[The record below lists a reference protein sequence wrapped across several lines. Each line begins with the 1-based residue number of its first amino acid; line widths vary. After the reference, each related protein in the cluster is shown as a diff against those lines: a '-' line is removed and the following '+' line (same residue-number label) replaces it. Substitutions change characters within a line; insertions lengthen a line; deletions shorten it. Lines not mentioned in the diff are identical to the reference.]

1 MAEDVGDNRG
11 GGPAVIGSIALGAL
25 HEAILEFSLEE
36 RFETFWP
43 RVCANTRRVVPAER
57 VAVLLCRDEG
67 LVCIGRFLGGRYTNG
82 AGNAVV
88 AAGEAA
94 AGETKA
100 GEIKAGEIKAGE
112 ATAGEASVCWPAV
125 AAAIEGRAARWIEAA
140 ADDPVGAWL
149 GAGAAA
155 GLLVLPIVARDVG
168 RGALVIAASEAV
180 EPALTASLGTLY
192 ALHVGTIF
200 SLIEARE
207 ERERTEVRLLESE
220 HRYATLFSRL
230 GDGLII
236 HDLEGR
242 VVEVN
247 PMGAEMFGYRVDEM
261 AGMRLGDLH
270 PPEEQVATRQLE
282 EVRAAGLTR
291 FDTVFRRK
299 DGSTF
304 PAEVTAAR
312 FSVEGEVLVHGVVRD
327 RTVAREMVDALRQA
341 RDAAESATRAKSVFL
356 ANMSHEIRTPMNAV
370 IGMTALL
377 LDTDLDPQQR
387 EFVEVVR
394 SSGDALLTIINDIL
408 DFSKIEAG
416 ELSIEQLPF
425 DVSKCIEDALDVVAN
440 RAAERRIDLVYRV
453 EPGVSGAVIGDV
465 TRVRQVLVNLLSN
478 GVKFTED
485 GEVEVVA
492 ALADEPGWLRFSV
505 RDTGVGIPPE
515 RMDRLFKSFSQVDES
530 TTRRFGGTGLGLAIC
545 KRLTDM
551 MQGHIWVESE
561 AGRGSTFHF
570 TAQLGTA
577 AYEPPAH
584 MREAPALRRRRV
596 LVVDDNAASRAQIE
610 RLCRRWGMVVEGCAS
625 GKDALERLGGEGDPG
640 FDVALIDLHLPG
652 LNGLALAEVLHRRG
666 PAPVPMVLMS
676 PMIHANRGDP
686 RLRRYAATVAKPI
699 KPTRLFDCLVG
710 VLSRAD
716 RQSRGPAPRMALSAF
731 DAEMGMRH
739 PLRILIAEDN
749 PINQKLAVMMLK
761 RLGYRT
767 EVVNTGLE
775 AVEAVGNA
783 AYDVVL
789 MDVQMPEMDGIEATR
804 VIREKL
810 GRHSPRIVAL
820 TANALQG
827 DRETYLSAGM
837 DDYLSKPLHIASLV
851 EALGRCPRIEE
862 HGI

>member
-1 MAEDVGDNRG
+1 MSDERG
-11 GGPAVIGSIALGAL
+11 GSPAVVSSIALGAL

-36 RFETFWP
+36 QFATFWP
-43 RVCANTRRVVPAER
+43 RVCANARWVVPAR
-57 VAVLLCRDEG
+57 RIAVLLTEAGG
-67 LVCIGRFLGGRYTNG
+67 LRCVGRFVNGRFEPVAGGVEQW
-82 AGNAVV
+82 AAV
-88 AAGEAA
+88 EAA
-94 AGETKA
+94 
-100 GEIKAGEIKAGE
+100 
-112 ATAGEASVCWPAV
+112 V
-125 AAAIEGRAARWIEAA
+125 EGRAAQWVAPAA
-140 ADDPVGAWL
+140 EGTVGAWL
-149 GAGAAA
+149 AEPGPAA
-155 GLLVLPIVARDVG
+155 LLVLPIVARDVG
-168 RGALVIAASEAV
+168 RGALVLAAGPAATSDR
-180 EPALTASLGTLY
+180 ALTASLGTLY

-207 ERERTEVRLLESE
+207 ERERTEARLRESE

-230 GDGLII
+230 GDGLVI
-236 HDLEGR
+236 HDLAGR
-242 VVEVN
+242 IVEVN
-247 PMGAEMFGYRVDEM
+247 PMGAAMLGYRQDELP
-261 AGMRLGDLH
+261 GMTLRALH
-270 PPEEQVATRQLE
+270 PPEELGATQKLE

-291 FDTVFRRK
+291 FETVFRRK

-327 RTVAREMVDALRQA
+327 RTAQHEMVDALRQA
-341 RDAAESATRAKSVFL
+341 RDAAETATRAKSVFL

-370 IGMTALL
+370 IGMTGLL

-416 ELSIEQLPF
+416 ELSIERQPF
-425 DVSKCIEDALDVVAN
+425 ELRKCIEDALDVVAN

-453 EPGVSGAVIGDV
+453 EPGVPGAVVGDV

-485 GEVEVVA
+485 GEVEVAVA
-492 ALADEPGWLRFSV
+492 PAEEAGWLRFSV

-545 KRLTDM
+545 KRLTHM
-551 MQGHIWVESE
+551 MDGQIWVESE

-570 TAQLGTA
+570 TAYLEGA
-577 AYEPPAH
+577 AFEPAAH
-584 MREAPALRRRRV
+584 LRGEAPGLRGRRV
-596 LVVDDNAASRAQIE
+596 LVVDDNAASRAQIAA
-610 RLCRRWGMVVEGCAS
+610 LCEGWGMVVACSAT
-625 GKDALERLGGEGDPG
+625 GKDALDRLGGEAV

-666 PAPVPMVLMS
+666 PAEVPMVLMS
-676 PMIHANRGDP
+676 PMMHANRGDP
-686 RLRRYAATVAKPI
+686 RLRRYAASVAKPI
-699 KPTRLFDCLVG
+699 KPGRLFDCLCG
-710 VLSRAD
+710 VLSRVD
-716 RQSRGPAPRMALSAF
+716 RQSRGPGPRMALSAF
-731 DAEMGMRH
+731 DAELGMRH

-761 RLGYRT
+761 RLGYRS
-767 EVVNTGLE
+767 EVVNSGIE
-775 AVEAVGNA
+775 AVEAVESA

-810 GRHSPRIVAL
+810 GRLAPRIVAL

-827 DRETYLSAGM
+827 DRETYLAAGM
-837 DDYLSKPLHIASLV
+837 DDYLSKPLHIQSLV
-851 EALGRCPRIEE
+851 EALGRCGRVEAEI
-862 HGI
+862 